1 MACPK
6 RNVGR
11 TGGKSLP
18 LTHEFLS
25 LMLSVRRHS
34 GIAEAFIRP
43 QSYSALVFDGLLL
56 RAKMRALPVR
66 PHRRQPDSGWR
77 SAHTAI
83 SNIARGGV

>member
-1 MACPK
+1 MPEKESAP
-6 RNVGR
+6 
-11 TGGKSLP
+11 GGKVTHTDHEILCP
-18 LTHEFLS
+18 LEQCG
-25 LMLSVRRHS
+25 RHS